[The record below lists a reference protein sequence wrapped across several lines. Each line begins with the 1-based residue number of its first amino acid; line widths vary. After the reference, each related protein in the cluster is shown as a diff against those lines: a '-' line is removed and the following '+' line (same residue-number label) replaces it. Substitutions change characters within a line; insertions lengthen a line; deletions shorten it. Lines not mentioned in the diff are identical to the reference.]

1 MSAVYVESY
10 PEREKCVILLLDK
23 MHLKEGL
30 VFDKHT
36 GCLTGFCDLGDIN
49 TYFLKFEREV
59 EGGAKS
65 MMMFMVRGLF

>member
-1 MSAVYVESY
+1 VKAASGFSSEVDRMLMSAVYVESY

-36 GCLTGFCDLGDIN
+36 GCLTNRIL
-49 TYFLKFEREV
+49 
-59 EGGAKS
+59 
-65 MMMFMVRGLF
+65 